1 MHISR
6 DVLKQNY
13 EAYSTSELVDLY
25 VNSELTDIDRSV
37 LSECLSA
44 RGEQLHLLDGKKV
57 KQSNY
62 IEPSYI
68 NDEVKKGEYSMIN
81 FRRWSTWL
89 AFLVGF
95 PFCIYLQMHGW
106 KVGFAIMV
114 TILPSWVLFY
124 IIEYSDT
131 KRKIVSLSD
140 VELTNIADAKS
151 GEPGYKFQTIARN
164 ELKRRPS
171 SQ

>member
-1 MHISR
+1 MHISQ

-13 EAYSTSELVDLY
+13 EAYSTPELVDLY

-44 RGEQLHLLDGKKV
+44 RGEQLHILDRQKAN
-57 KQSNY
+57 QSTY
-62 IEPSYI
+62 IK
-68 NDEVKKGEYSMIN
+68 DEVKKGQYSLYN

-95 PFCIYLQMHGW
+95 PLCLFLQMHGW

-114 TILPSWVLFY
+114 TILPSWLVFY
-124 IIEYSDT
+124 IIEYYMT
-131 KRKIVSLSD
+131 KRKD
-140 VELTNIADAKS
+140 
-151 GEPGYKFQTIARN
+151 
-164 ELKRRPS
+164 ELKRRSLP
-171 SQ
+171 QERT